1 MYLRRRWMR
10 LMRRRLA
17 VHKRSDTWPFAGFV
31 PLGRA
36 PDYSAETS
44 RTCWRGLT
52 GFIRSCEGETQ
63 ETFCCSIPTRAD
75 AGWVFRRLSSP
86 PTAQLLMYELTLRV
100 RPGWC
105 AELGAA
111 FGVTSMAIAAALK
124 RNGTGEFDGIE
135 YEPWKADIANR
146 LVNDDRFPIH
156 AGTIEDQFP
165 RLVAERGAVDLC
177 YVDARHTFDHM
188 MAYHRLV
195 SKAVS
200 DGAIVVYDD
209 IDFDRD
215 TERFW
220 AQLLEELN
228 VTDAVLLDG
237 RWGMLQFRY
246 DSTSAR

>member
-1 MYLRRRWMR
+1 MR
-10 LMRRRLA
+10 LMGRRLA
-17 VHKRSDTWPFAGFV
+17 VYKRSDTWPFADSFHWLHHSAIPQDIEDV
-31 PLGRA
+31 LARAGRIHQELQGR
-36 PDYSAETS
+36 D
-44 RTCWRGLT
+44 
-52 GFIRSCEGETQ
+52 Q

-75 AGWVFRRLSSP
+75 AGWVFRRLTSP
-86 PTAQLLMYELTLRV
+86 PTAQLLMYELTLSV

-111 FGVTSMAIAAALK
+111 FGVTSMAIAAALR

-146 LVNDDRFPIH
+146 LVNDQRFRIH

-165 RLVAERGAVDLC
+165 RLAAHRGTVDLC
-177 YVDARHTFDHM
+177 YVDALHTFDDM
-188 MAYHRLV
+188 TAYHRLV
-195 SKAVS
+195 SEAVT

-209 IDFDRD
+209 IDFDAG

-220 AQLLEELN
+220 AQLLEKPN

-237 RWGMLQFRY
+237 RWGIVRY
-246 DSTSAR
+246 GST